1 MLKVQSY
8 SGNGGQE
15 RFADPSTS
23 TPANSKPTAPAP
35 TREAVILNRRD
46 RRKNKAQLDATGATT
61 STATAA
67 VSSQASKS
75 AAPSHMTTAMVHQ
88 QMAEMKR

>member
-1 MLKVQSY
+1 MQSY

-23 TPANSKPTAPAP
+23 TPANIKPTAPAP
-35 TREAVILNRRD
+35 ISEAVILNRRD

-61 STATAA
+61 STATV